1 MAPSTSQGPTF
12 APRVLAAVALG
23 GVLGSLARYGAGRIW
38 PEGTVSDIPVTTL
51 GVNLVGCALLGVFMV
66 LVTERGP
73 VHPLWRPFLGPGFC
87 GGFTT
92 FSVYAVYVV
101 HLRFDG
107 VDGEGSAAPFYGVIT
122 PLGAVLAIVV
132 ATWVTRRACGLSG
145 PAR

>member
-1 MAPSTSQGPTF
+1 MTAPPSL
-12 APRVLAAVALG
+12 APRVLAAVACG

-38 PEGTVSDIPVTTL
+38 AEESVSDLPITTL
-51 GVNLVGCALLGVFMV
+51 GVNVAGCALLGVIMV
-66 LVTERGP
+66 LLTERGP

-101 HLRFDG
+101 HLRFEH
-107 VDGEGSAAPFYGVIT
+107 VEGEGSAAPFYAVIT
-122 PLGAVLAIVV
+122 PLVAVAAIVM
-132 ATWVTRRACGLSG
+132 ATLVTRRFCGIQG